1 LFSTCIFGH
10 VLLLHVLI
18 YMYQLYFPCL
28 VAYTAVYF
36 YFSFVLCYFDNGNS
50 PKFFV
55 FVSTCTCTYLMLVH
69 VLLFQIHVYVLICS
83 SLFLVLL
90 SPSFVLH
97 FSCFD
102 CFYSTY
108 HLILFIL
115 LCLNPFL
122 FFR

>member
-1 LFSTCIFGH
+1 
-10 VLLLHVLI
+10 
-18 YMYQLYFPCL
+18 
-28 VAYTAVYF
+28 
-36 YFSFVLCYFDNGNS
+36 
-50 PKFFV
+50 
-55 FVSTCTCTYLMLVH
+55 MLVH

-122 FFR
+122 FLGEVTVIKKAKLFAADGKLSLVAGIPIVFPDVTVRIRSEDEVKKSSSTSGNHF